1 MTSYF
6 FDSSALAKRYTQ
18 EIGTVWVQ
26 SITTGSS
33 GNTIVVAS
41 ITSVEMMSAIMRQRR
56 DGKIKPRI
64 AKTIRLLIDRHMTRE
79 YISMSMSDPIVQG
92 AKDLLEQHP
101 LRAYDAVQLAS
112 ALEANGH
119 LIVSG
124 LSPLVFISADTR
136 LLGAASKEG
145 LTIDNPDLHP

>member
-6 FDSSALAKRYTQ
+6 FDSSALVKRYTQ

-41 ITSVEMMSAIMRQRR
+41 ITSVEMMSAIIKQRR

-79 YISMSMSDPIVQG
+79 YISMSMSDPIVQD
-92 AKDLLEQHP
+92 AKDLLEQHL

-119 LIVSG
+119 LIV
-124 LSPLVFISADTR
+124 
-136 LLGAASKEG
+136 
-145 LTIDNPDLHP
+145 